1 MLHTDARFNETV
13 ATVVGE
19 VESRTDAEIVVV
31 AAERSGNYRDLA
43 RTGAFVCALLTLFGV
58 MAVPFDVPAAMVFV
72 DLLVSYALFA
82 WLLGGRLPTRWL
94 SSTARRRA
102 QVGAAAAMEFHL
114 EAVHAT
120 PRRTGLLVYV
130 SALEGEVRL
139 LPDVG
144 LEEKIPAG
152 LWHQARF
159 GEDLDSF
166 VAGLR
171 EVGEL
176 LATHVPDVDGAEV
189 VDLPNAPRVR

>member
-1 MLHTDARFNETV
+1 MLHTDARFSETV

-58 MAVPFDVPAAMVFV
+58 MTVPFEVPAAMVFV
-72 DLLVSYALFA
+72 DLLVSYVLFA
-82 WLLGGRLPTRWL
+82 WLLAGRLPTRWL
-94 SSTARRRA
+94 SSKRRRQD

-144 LEEKIPAG
+144 LEEKIPEG
-152 LWHQARF
+152 LWHRTRF

-171 EVGEL
+171 EIGEL
-176 LATHVPDVDGAEV
+176 LATHVPDVEGAEV